1 MIGAITL
8 VVLVYMM
15 LRPLY
20 YSWILGPPIDVVVY
34 CDTEMLDSD
43 TVRASVLYDKLAMS
57 PLPYFLGLYQNR
69 PPAEVQS
76 YHAIEVRDVEF
87 RTAGIELEEIP
98 DGPIRQVN
106 VFSAGQWYIAPVDEA
121 TRKNETL
128 YVFLQ

>member
-1 MIGAITL
+1 MIAAVTL

-20 YSWILGPPIDVVVY
+20 YSWILGPPIDIVVY
-34 CDTEMLDSD
+34 CDTEDLDRE

-69 PPAEVQS
+69 APEEVQS
-76 YHAIEVRDVEF
+76 YHAIDVDDVKF
-87 RTAGIELEEIP
+87 RSAGIELNEVP

-106 VFSAGQWYIAPVDEA
+106 VFSAGQWYFAPVKEA